1 MLMIRST
8 RKFPSLPYFWSLI
21 DWTIPSLNPYKGQL
35 LRAQSVDDL
44 ANIARKRTP
53 KVVFDYVEGGAID
66 EIAYSRSRAA
76 YSRIE
81 INSRVLRDV
90 SKIDTSE
97 KILGKVVDIPI
108 CFAPTGYTRLMHH
121 VGEPAVANVASNK
134 NLIYALSTMGT
145 TSPEE
150 LAAAVPNSRRWFQ
163 LYIMKNRSDSL
174 AVIKQAKDNGFEA
187 LVLTV
192 DTPVVGLRYRD
203 NRNGLTVPPKIRIN
217 TVFAIARKPVW
228 WLNLF
233 TTGKL
238 EFAAFRGWDKPL
250 SQLAGLIFDPA
261 TTMKDIAWLRSVW
274 KGPIIVKGIQSV
286 DDAKAVAKLGVQ
298 GIILSNHG
306 GRQFDRGPVPLEI
319 LPEVVKAVGNKVE
332 IYIDGGIMSGLDA
345 LGAIALGAK
354 AVFIGR
360 AYLYG
365 AMANG
370 EAGVEQV
377 IEIMRREFENGMAL
391 SGATNIAEVRKN
403 GARIRN

>member
-1 MLMIRST
+1 MIRST

-21 DWTIPSLNPYKGQL
+21 DWTLPSLNPYKGKL
-35 LRAQSVDDL
+35 LRAQTIED
-44 ANIARKRTP
+44 IAQIAKERTP
-53 KVVFDYVEGGAID
+53 EVVFDYVEGGAVD

-76 YSRIE
+76 YARIE
-81 INSRVLRDV
+81 FNSRVMRDV
-90 SKIDTSE
+90 SKIDTTE

-121 VGEPAVANVASNK
+121 VGEPAVANVASKK

-150 LAAAVPNSRRWFQ
+150 LAEAVPNSRRWFQ

-187 LVLTV
+187 LVLPV
-192 DTPVVGLRYRD
+192 DTPVPGLRYRD
-203 NRNGLTVPPKIRIN
+203 NRNGLTVPPKIRLN
-217 TVFAIARKPVW
+217 TVLAIARKPIW

-250 SQLAGLIFDPA
+250 SELGGLIFDPS
-261 TTMKDIAWLRSVW
+261 TTMKEITWLRSVW

-306 GRQFDRGPVPLEI
+306 GRQFDRGQVPLEI
-319 LPEVVKAVGNKVE
+319 LPDVVKAVGNKVE